1 VKKISEQTPL
11 CQKPL
16 VFEHFK
22 TRGFESSQKS
32 LISEAIR
39 IPSWNSEV
47 YGGVG
52 DFANF
57 YLEYFHSKTKTFIN
71 IN

>member
-1 VKKISEQTPL
+1 VEKISEQTSP
-11 CQKPL
+11 CQKL
-16 VFEHFK
+16 GVFEHFK

-39 IPSWNSEV
+39 IPRRNSEV

-52 DFANF
+52 DFAIF
-57 YLEYFHSKTKTFIN
+57 LISVIYHQ
-71 IN
+71 